1 MISDRLQEFLQRL
14 TAPTRNNLLSELER
28 LELCGTEIPGSAAV
42 MEKLRAEFRPNGQA
56 TQRGLAPARY
66 FFAPLESLLNEGA
79 PEHANTGRIQR
90 GSLSPIWEWIS
101 RDLLPTM
108 ARDYTKQMT
117 ELVAADKQR
126 EARQAAAAFQTKVIK
141 SLENTVGSPDGA
153 EQIRNRLSTYT
164 ASRAAYDDLVKIV
177 AALRAQD
184 ALAKFDEALPARL
197 GEFEDDQVEKVAV
210 LLDAF
215 AKNHADQVPFALT
228 LVARRLKSPW
238 QLIRLATKAAPTKNA
253 ADIAATP
260 FAVAVSMVL
269 DRIEDCRAILRVALR
284 NERILVA
291 REILVRVYDAEYALR
306 VRIDQLNG
314 SEWGQ
319 RLDRLMASIAALVES
334 EVSRFPENVGHIL
347 GSRSLRSHES
357 LAGRMTYWAW
367 KGRDALSDGF
377 AFCKRMVGAPT
388 NSRA

>member
-1 MISDRLQEFLQRL
+1 MISNRLQEFLQRL
-14 TAPTRNNLLSELER
+14 TAPTRNNLLSELDR
-28 LELCGTEIPGSAAV
+28 LELCGAEIPGSAAV
-42 MEKLRAEFRPNGQA
+42 MERLRAEFRPNGQA
-56 TQRGLAPARY
+56 PQRGLAPARY
-66 FFAPLESLLNEGA
+66 FFAPLELLLNEGA

-108 ARDYTKQMT
+108 ARDYTKQMS

-153 EQIRNRLSTYT
+153 EQIRSRLSTYT
-164 ASRAAYDDLVKIV
+164 ASGAVYDDLVKIL

-184 ALAKFDEALPARL
+184 ALAQFNEALPARL
-197 GEFEDDQVEKVAV
+197 GKFEDDQVEKVTV

-228 LVARRLKSPW
+228 LVARRLKSSW

-269 DRIEDCRAILRVALR
+269 DRIEDCRATLRVALR

-291 REILVRVYDAEYALR
+291 REILVTVYDAEYALR

-319 RLDRLMASIAALVES
+319 RLERLMASIAALVES
-334 EVSRFPENVGHIL
+334 EVSRFPDNVGHIL

-377 AFCKRMVGAPT
+377 AFCKRMVGAPA
-388 NSRA
+388 NSRV

>member
-1 MISDRLQEFLQRL
+1 
-14 TAPTRNNLLSELER
+14 
-28 LELCGTEIPGSAAV
+28 
-42 MEKLRAEFRPNGQA
+42 
-56 TQRGLAPARY
+56 
-66 FFAPLESLLNEGA
+66 
-79 PEHANTGRIQR
+79 
-90 GSLSPIWEWIS
+90 
-101 RDLLPTM
+101 M

>member
-42 MEKLRAEFRPNGQA
+42 MERLRAEFRPNGQA
-56 TQRGLAPARY
+56 PQRGLAPARY
-66 FFAPLESLLNEGA
+66 FFAPLELLLNEGA

-90 GSLSPIWEWIS
+90 SSLSPIWEWIS

-153 EQIRNRLSTYT
+153 EQIRTRLSTYT
-164 ASRAAYDDLVKIV
+164 ASRVVYDDLVKIV

-184 ALAKFDEALPARL
+184 ALSKFNEALPARL
-197 GEFEDDQVEKVAV
+197 GKFEDDQVEKIAV

-253 ADIAATP
+253 AEIAATP
-260 FAVAVSMVL
+260 FAIAVSMVL

-291 REILVRVYDAEYALR
+291 REILVMVYDTEYALR

-319 RLDRLMASIAALVES
+319 RLDRLMASIAELVES
-334 EVSRFPENVGHIL
+334 EVSRFPDNVGHIL

-377 AFCKRMVGAPT
+377 AFCKRMVGAPA
-388 NSRA
+388 NFRA

>member
-1 MISDRLQEFLQRL
+1 MVSNRLQEFLQRL

-28 LELCGTEIPGSAAV
+28 LELCGAEIPGSAAV
-42 MEKLRAEFRPNGQA
+42 MERLRAEFRPNGQA
-56 TQRGLAPARY
+56 PQRGLAPARY
-66 FFAPLESLLNEGA
+66 FFAPLELLLNEGA

-108 ARDYTKQMT
+108 ARDYTKQMS

-141 SLENTVGSPDGA
+141 SLENTVSSPDGA
-153 EQIRNRLSTYT
+153 EQIRSRLSTYT
-164 ASRAAYDDLVKIV
+164 ASRAVYDDLVKIL

-184 ALAKFDEALPARL
+184 ALAQFLPARL
-197 GEFEDDQVEKVAV
+197 GKFEDDQVEKVTV

-228 LVARRLKSPW
+228 LVARRLKSSW

-291 REILVRVYDAEYALR
+291 REILVTVYDAEYALR

-319 RLDRLMASIAALVES
+319 RLERLMASIAALVES
-334 EVSRFPENVGHIL
+334 EVSRFPDNVGHIL

-377 AFCKRMVGAPT
+377 AFCKRMVGAPA
-388 NSRA
+388 NSRV

>member
-14 TAPTRNNLLSELER
+14 TAPARNNLLSELER
-28 LELCGTEIPGSAAV
+28 LELCGTEMPGCAAV

-56 TQRGLAPARY
+56 PQRALAPARY
-66 FFAPLESLLNEGA
+66 FFAPLELLLNEGA
-79 PEHANTGRIQR
+79 PQHANAGRIQR
-90 GSLSPIWEWIS
+90 GSLSPIWEWIG

-117 ELVAADKQR
+117 ELVAADRQR
-126 EARQAAAAFQTKVIK
+126 EARQAAAAFQTKVVK
-141 SLENTVGSPDGA
+141 SLENTVGSADGA

-164 ASRAAYDDLVKIV
+164 ACRAVYDDLVKIL

-197 GEFEDDQVEKVAV
+197 GKFEDDQVEKVAV

-215 AKNHADQVPFALT
+215 AKSHSDQVPFALT

-238 QLIRLATKAAPTKNA
+238 RLIRLATKAAPTKNA

-291 REILVRVYDAEYALR
+291 REILVTVYDAEYALR
-306 VRIDQLNG
+306 VRIDQLDG

-334 EVSRFPENVGHIL
+334 EVSRFPDNVGHIL

-367 KGRDALSDGF
+367 KGRDALSDGL
-377 AFCKRMVGAPT
+377 AFCKRMVGAPANT
-388 NSRA
+388 RV

>member
-1 MISDRLQEFLQRL
+1 MISNRLQEFLQRL

-28 LELCGTEIPGSAAV
+28 LELCGAEIPGSAAV
-42 MEKLRAEFRPNGQA
+42 MERLRAEFRPNGQA
-56 TQRGLAPARY
+56 PQCGLAPARY
-66 FFAPLESLLNEGA
+66 FFAPLELLLNEGA

-108 ARDYTKQMT
+108 ARDYTKQMS

-153 EQIRNRLSTYT
+153 EQIRSRLSTYT
-164 ASRAAYDDLVKIV
+164 ASGAVYDDLVKIL

-184 ALAKFDEALPARL
+184 ALAQFNEALPARL
-197 GEFEDDQVEKVAV
+197 GKFEDDQVEKVTV

-228 LVARRLKSPW
+228 LVARRLKSSW

-269 DRIEDCRAILRVALR
+269 DRIEDCRATLRVALR

-291 REILVRVYDAEYALR
+291 REILVTVYDAEYALR

-319 RLDRLMASIAALVES
+319 RLERLMASIAALVES
-334 EVSRFPENVGHIL
+334 EVSRFPDNVGHIL

-377 AFCKRMVGAPT
+377 AFCKRMVGAPA
-388 NSRA
+388 NSRV

>member
-1 MISDRLQEFLQRL
+1 MISNRLQEFLQRL

-28 LELCGTEIPGSAAV
+28 LELCGAEIPALRRSWKGYAPNFAQMDKLPNAA
-42 MEKLRAEFRPNGQA
+42 LRP
-56 TQRGLAPARY
+56 PAISSRRWN
-66 FFAPLESLLNEGA
+66 SLNEGA

-108 ARDYTKQMT
+108 ARDYTKQMS

-153 EQIRNRLSTYT
+153 EQIRSRLSTYT
-164 ASRAAYDDLVKIV
+164 ASGAVYDDLVKIL

-184 ALAKFDEALPARL
+184 ALAQFNEALPARL
-197 GEFEDDQVEKVAV
+197 GKFEDDQVEKVTV

-228 LVARRLKSPW
+228 LVARRLKSSW

-291 REILVRVYDAEYALR
+291 REILVTVYDAEYALR

-319 RLDRLMASIAALVES
+319 RLERLMASIAALVES
-334 EVSRFPENVGHIL
+334 EVSRFPDNVGHIL

-377 AFCKRMVGAPT
+377 AFCKRMVGAPA
-388 NSRA
+388 NSRV